1 MILDVI
7 AKTPDGKEVFNSSK
21 IYMPA
26 PGKMACGKE
35 MGRGPYEKAGLIR
48 DTALPPHRT
57 IVETFE
63 IPFPHEKIE
72 RGKEIYGKP
81 LFKEMDIDVELWY
94 VPFGETEGPASRWNQ
109 LWKKLTKKVTID

>member
-1 MILDVI
+1 MI
-7 AKTPDGKEVFNSSK
+7 AKTPDGKEVSRSSK

-35 MGRGPYEKAGLIR
+35 
-48 DTALPPHRT
+48 

-63 IPFPHEKIE
+63 IPFPHENIE

-109 LWKKLTKKVTID
+109 LWKKVTKKVTID

>member
-7 AKTPDGKEVFNSSK
+7 AKSPDGKEVSKSSK

-26 PGKMACGKE
+26 PGKMACGEE
-35 MGRGPYEKAGLIR
+35 MGRGPYEKSGLIR

-63 IPFPHEKIE
+63 IPFPHETIE
-72 RGKEIYGKP
+72 RAKEFYGKP

-94 VPFGETEGPASRWNQ
+94 VPFGETDGPASRWNQ

>member
-7 AKTPDGKEVFNSSK
+7 AKTPDGKEVSRSSK

-63 IPFPHEKIE
+63 IPFPHENIE

-109 LWKKLTKKVTID
+109 LWKKVTKKVTID